1 MLKGKVQLLEA
12 ERGHAVVRHAWER
25 EALERKKGEAETEL
39 AKVREAHTAEVKWVL
54 DEAASSKGAHDWDL
68 ERCDAIKAKLA
79 STCTQVEEMNCR
91 NNSLEAEN
99 CAARKGLMRQV
110 EEGNRRYD
118 SLKAE
123 NCAAGEG
130 LMQR

>member
-12 ERGHAVVRHAWER
+12 ERGHVVVRHAWER

-39 AKVREAHTAEVKWVL
+39 IRVREAHTAEVKRVL
-54 DEAASSKGAHDWDL
+54 DEVASSKGAHDRDL
-68 ERCDAIKAKLA
+68 ERCDAIKAELA
-79 STCTQVEEMNCR
+79 STCT
-91 NNSLEAEN
+91 LEAEN

-110 EEGNRRYD
+110 EEGNRQND

-123 NCAAGEG
+123 NCAAREG